1 MARVFSGFNMSKLK
15 KVLKAGVVAGAC
27 GIGLCALARKFKV
40 STLVSDFAQ
49 SVEAVPFP
57 GTRLYSFLASR
68 QLRPLY
74 VAIAEQIAA
83 ADGFA
88 RILDL
93 GTGPGYLPIEIAT
106 RNPDV
111 SVIGVDMSPD
121 MVRMAHAN
129 ALASG
134 VGKSVEFRTGDP
146 ISIPYPGRYFDL
158 VVSVNVLHHWSDP
171 IAVFEEVYYALVPG
185 GQFWVYDYI
194 KHVPPKQ
201 WASLEEKLSPM
212 QRMALQFGPIASS
225 RAAYSENDLHKMA
238 ERTHFAEATI
248 EKIELPLFGHPMP
261 VFLRAV
267 LRKPALHER

>member
-15 KVLKAGVVAGAC
+15 KVLKAGVIVGAC

-40 STLVSDFAQ
+40 SALVSDFAQ

-129 ALASG
+129 AQASG
-134 VGKSVEFRTGDP
+134 VSKSVEFRTGDP
-146 ISIPYPGRYFDL
+146 TNIPYPGRYFDL
-158 VVSVNVLHHWSDP
+158 VVSVNVLHHWQDP
-171 IAVFEEVYYALVPG
+171 IRMFEEVYYALVPG
-185 GQFWVYDYI
+185 GQFWIYDYV
-194 KHVPPKQ
+194 KHVPPEQ
-201 WASLEEKLSPM
+201 WAALEKHLSPM
-212 QRMALQFGPIASS
+212 LRMALQFGPVASS

-267 LRKPALHER
+267 LRKSALHER

>member
-1 MARVFSGFNMSKLK
+1 MSKLK
-15 KVLKAGVVAGAC
+15 KALKTGIIAGAC

-74 VAIAEQIAA
+74 AAIAEQIAA
-83 ADGFA
+83 ADGFM

-93 GTGPGYLPIEIAT
+93 GTGPGYLPIEIAL
-106 RNPDV
+106 RNPDI
-111 SVIGVDMSPD
+111 SIIGVDMSPD
-121 MVRMAHAN
+121 MVRMAQAN
-129 ALASG
+129 AQASG
-134 VGKSVEFRTGDP
+134 IGKSVEFQTGDP
-146 ISIPYPGRYFDL
+146 VSIPYPGRYFDL

-171 IAVFEEVYYALVPG
+171 VAVFEEVYYALAPG
-185 GQFWVYDYI
+185 GQFWVYDYL
-194 KHVPPKQ
+194 KNVSAEQ
-201 WASLEEKLSPM
+201 WAALEEKLSPM
-212 QRMALQFGPIASS
+212 LRMALQFGPIASS
-225 RAAYSENDLHKMA
+225 RAAYSENDLRKIA
-238 ERTHFAEATI
+238 ERAHFSEATI

-267 LRKPALHER
+267 LRKSGLHER